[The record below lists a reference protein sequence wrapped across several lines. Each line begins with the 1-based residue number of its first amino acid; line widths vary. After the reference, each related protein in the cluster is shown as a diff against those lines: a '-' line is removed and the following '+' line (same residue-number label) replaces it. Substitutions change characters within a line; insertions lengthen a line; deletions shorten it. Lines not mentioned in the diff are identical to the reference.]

1 MAKQKK
7 IPRNVWVLGFV
18 SLLTDASSEMIYVVL
33 PMFLV
38 NVLGADVLTVGTIEG
53 IAEATASIV
62 KVISGSLSDYLKNR
76 KILTVIG
83 YGLSTAVKPLF
94 ALATNPGWILLA
106 RFGDRVGK
114 GIRGAPRDALV
125 ADSTEPELRGAAY
138 GLRQSL
144 DSVGAFIGPLLAF
157 VLLSFL
163 GENFRQVFVFSLIP
177 GILSVVLLIVG
188 VQEPKSTTIS
198 KSKTNPLNRQSLK
211 KLSWDYWIVVIVALL
226 FNLGNSSDAFLLLKA
241 QQVGIATP
249 LIPLTIMVMNIVY
262 SISAYPVGLLSDR
275 IGRFGLLLSSFLLYA
290 FIYLGFALVQTSWL
304 IWILFAFYGL
314 YLGMSQ
320 GILLAMVAERVP
332 ATLRGTAFGFFNLAT
347 GTALLPA
354 SLLGGWLWKS
364 VGSSATFFV
373 GSLFALVATLF
384 LAMQNQKN

>member
-18 SLLTDASSEMIYVVL
+18 SLLTDVSSEMIYVVL

-38 NVLGADVLTVGTIEG
+38 NALGADVLTIGAIEG

-94 ALATNPGWILLA
+94 ALATNPSWILLA

-144 DSVGAFIGPLLAF
+144 DSVGAVIGPLLAF
-157 VLLSFL
+157 ALLSFSS
-163 GENFRQVFVFSLIP
+163 ENFRQVFVFSLIP
-177 GILSVVLLIVG
+177 GILSVVLLILG
-188 VQEPKSTTIS
+188 VREPKSTTIS
-198 KSKTNPLNRQSLK
+198 KSRINPLNRQSLK
-211 KLSWDYWIVVIVALL
+211 KLSRDYWIIVIVALL

-241 QQVGIATP
+241 RQVGIATP
-249 LIPLTIMVMNIVY
+249 LIPLTIMIMNIVY

-290 FIYLGFALVQTSWL
+290 FIYLGFALVQTSWA

-354 SLLGGWLWKS
+354 SLLGGWLWQS

-373 GSLFALVATLF
+373 GSLFALLATLF

>member
-198 KSKTNPLNRQSLK
+198 KSRTNPLNRQSLK
-211 KLSWDYWIVVIVALL
+211 KLSRDYWIVVIVALL

-290 FIYLGFALVQTSWL
+290 FIYLGFALVQTSWP

-354 SLLGGWLWKS
+354 SLLGGWLWHF

-373 GSLFALVATLF
+373 GSLFALLATLF

>member
-211 KLSWDYWIVVIVALL
+211 KLSRDYWIVVIVALL

-290 FIYLGFALVQTSWL
+290 FIYLGFALVQTSWP

-354 SLLGGWLWKS
+354 SLLGGWLWHF

-373 GSLFALVATLF
+373 GSLFALLATLF